1 MTTSTFRMTTMTR
14 SGPRVR
20 RAGLALVAAAALL
33 PLLAVAE
40 PAVRSASVTM
50 IEETVNQV
58 LAVLRNSALSTEEK
72 HTRLEDLALEHFD
85 FPTMSRLVL
94 ARNWKRF
101 SEPQKQ
107 EFVEE
112 FKSFLAH
119 SYGDR
124 IDRYSEEDVKVTGE
138 RQEPRG
144 DVTVHTKIVG
154 GQYSDAIVDYRL
166 RQKDGT
172 WRIIDVVVEGIS
184 LVFNYRDQFKEV
196 VSRHGPEGL
205 LERLREK
212 NLPKITEKS

>member
-1 MTTSTFRMTTMTR
+1 
-14 SGPRVR
+14 
-20 RAGLALVAAAALL
+20 
-33 PLLAVAE
+33 
-40 PAVRSASVTM
+40 
-50 IEETVNQV
+50 
-58 LAVLRNSALSTEEK
+58 
-72 HTRLEDLALEHFD
+72 
-85 FPTMSRLVL
+85 MSRLVL

-101 SEPQKQ
+101 SKPQQ
-107 EFVEE
+107 VEFVEE
-112 FKSFLAH
+112 FKNFLAH

-124 IDRYSEEDVKVTGE
+124 IDRYSEEDVEVTGE
-138 RQEPRG
+138 RPEPRG

-154 GQYSDAIVDYRL
+154 GQYSDAVVDYRL

-212 NLPKITEKS
+212 NLPKIAEKS